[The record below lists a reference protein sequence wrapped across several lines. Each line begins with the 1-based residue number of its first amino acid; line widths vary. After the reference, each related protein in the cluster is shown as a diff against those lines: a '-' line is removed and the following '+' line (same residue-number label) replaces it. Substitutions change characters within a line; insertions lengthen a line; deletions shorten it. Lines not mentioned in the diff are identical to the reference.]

1 MSTIKFENI
10 FTDQLPGDASH
21 VNVPRQVKGACYSFV
36 KPKGMA
42 APKMILYNQE
52 LAKALNISD
61 AFCRSKE
68 FLDIMA
74 GNSIAPNSHPYAMCY
89 GGHQFGHWA
98 GQLGDG
104 RAINLGEVLVKDGF
118 QTLQLKGAGP
128 TPYSRTADGLAVL
141 RSSIREFLCS
151 EAMYALGV
159 PTTRALSLLLT
170 GEEVLRDVMY
180 DGHAAYEKGAVICRT
195 APSFIRFGSFEILAS
210 QGDTASLHKLADY
223 TIEHH
228 YPHLK
233 DVKNKYLELFR
244 VVADKTC
251 EMIVHWQ
258 RVGFVHGVMNTD
270 NMSIIGLTIDYGPYG
285 WIDNFDPDWTPNTT
299 DLPGR
304 RYRFGNQPIVAQWN
318 LTKLA
323 SALYLLIGKEHEEAL
338 KNIIVDFQTQYLSRY
353 QAMMASKLGFDH
365 FQNGDEKI
373 IGDLNHILQ
382 TCNLDMTIFFRTLA
396 DIKSDTDIHQAV
408 HRLTPAMYNEDM
420 TDHEKAILS
429 NWIGR
434 YTERL
439 QSISW
444 SDTERV
450 KQMNS
455 VNPRYVLR
463 NYMAQLAI
471 ESADNGDY
479 ALLNEIYEMLKHP
492 YDEQPEYDRWY
503 ARRPDWAVNK
513 VGSSMLSCSS

>member
-1 MSTIKFENI
+1 
-10 FTDQLPGDASH
+10 
-21 VNVPRQVKGACYSFV
+21 
-36 KPKGMA
+36 
-42 APKMILYNQE
+42 
-52 LAKALNISD
+52 
-61 AFCRSKE
+61 
-68 FLDIMA
+68 
-74 GNSIAPNSHPYAMCY
+74 
-89 GGHQFGHWA
+89 
-98 GQLGDG
+98 
-104 RAINLGEVLVKDGF
+104 
-118 QTLQLKGAGP
+118 
-128 TPYSRTADGLAVL
+128 
-141 RSSIREFLCS
+141 
-151 EAMYALGV
+151 
-159 PTTRALSLLLT
+159 
-170 GEEVLRDVMY
+170 
-180 DGHAAYEKGAVICRT
+180 
-195 APSFIRFGSFEILAS
+195 
-210 QGDTASLHKLADY
+210 
-223 TIEHH
+223 
-228 YPHLK
+228 
-233 DVKNKYLELFR
+233 
-244 VVADKTC
+244 
-251 EMIVHWQ
+251 
-258 RVGFVHGVMNTD
+258 MNTD

-365 FQNGDEKI
+365 LQDGDEKI
-373 IGDLNHILQ
+373 IADLNHILQ

-408 HRLTPAMYNEDM
+408 QRLTPAMYNEDM
-420 TDHEKAILS
+420 TDHEKAVLS

-471 ESADNGDY
+471 ESADNEDY